1 MLEVNKTHEEFSN
14 VSEDNKKKAEKPE
27 NTGKKRR
34 GEGFGAMPQGGML
47 DPAFFEKMWNEL
59 RLNMFLSWA
68 NFHNFFLACFWGFVL
83 LQAYKIFRIFLW
95 GIFGRRYVFFEIWPE
110 YFPLSFFCD
119 SPSKEMEQMLRESKK
134 LPPTVLGD
142 TLQKVVKPTGVAKT
156 VTFVDAKPV
165 TAPAGGPPAKDPA
178 GFGALKKKRIS
189 LKR

>member
-14 VSEDNKKKAEKPE
+14 VSEDNKKKPEKPE
-27 NTGKKRR
+27 NTEKKRR

-95 GIFGRRYVFFEIWPE
+95 GIFGRRYVFFEKWPE
-110 YFPLSFFCD
+110 YFPLSFFCH
-119 SPSKEMEQMLRESKK
+119 SPSKEMEQMLLKSDK
-134 LPPTVLGD
+134 LPPTVVPPTVLGD
-142 TLQKVVKPTGVAKT
+142 TLQKVLKPT
-156 VTFVDAKPV
+156 VDAKV
-165 TAPAGGPPAKDPA
+165 VGDGGPPSKTPA
-178 GFGALKKKRIS
+178 TVVFGALKKKRIS